1 MPTNPG
7 GPILNGLPSQVP
19 DIDPEETR
27 EWLESLDGLIADVRD
42 HLRPG
47 DLVLFKAA
55 GSVDLVRNVVYPVFG
70 KVV

>member
-27 EWLESLDGLIADVRD
+27 EWLESLDGLIAE
-42 HLRPG
+42 
-47 DLVLFKAA
+47 A
-55 GSVDLVRNVVYPVFG
+55 GPMRARYIMLSLLDRARMSNVGVPSLTATD
-70 KVV
+70 